1 MLDPKVLTE
10 KLVYCTEHYSCAG
23 CPGPKCPPS
32 STRPRV
38 EYIMR
43 QAVEAICTMHE
54 KLGKIVPAMAE
65 TVVDD
70 AMSVSIPPDVLHE
83 TAERRLA
90 EQTVEMILKHP
101 DFYTFSDSLDIKRNE
116 RHFRFTILIMP
127 PGGERDA

>member
-23 CPGPKCPPS
+23 CPGPKCPTS

-43 QAVEAICTMHE
+43 KAVEAICTLHE
-54 KLGKIVPAMAE
+54 KLGKIVPAMVG

-83 TAERRLA
+83 MTERRLV
-90 EQTVEMILKHP
+90 EQAVEMILKHP
-101 DFYTFSDSLDIKRNE
+101 EIYTFSDSLDIETNQR
-116 RHFRFTILIMP
+116 RCRFTILIMP

>member
-23 CPGPKCPPS
+23 CPGPKCPTS

-43 QAVEAICTMHE
+43 QAAEAICTIRE

-65 TVVDD
+65 TVVDN
-70 AMSVSIPPDVLHE
+70 ARFVSIPPDVLHE
-83 TAERRLA
+83 MAERRLV
-90 EQTVEMILKHP
+90 EQAVEMILKRP
-101 DFYTFSDSLDIKRNE
+101 DFYTLSDSLDIKTNQR
-116 RHFRFTILIMP
+116 RYRFTILIMP
-127 PGGERDA
+127 PGGNK